1 MKQRLT
7 RIFTDSKKIMKD
19 DLLYSELTYKI
30 IGFGMKVHST
40 LGSGFLEK
48 VYENSLIIL
57 LRRAG
62 IKAEQQHPIKVRFE
76 REIVGDYIADILVEN
91 KIILEL
97 KVADKITDIHKAQTL
112 NYLKATN
119 LDVALILNFGA
130 KSLENF
136 RLINKF
142 KENNSNKIDTVWIK

>member
-1 MKQRLT
+1 MKEE
-7 RIFTDSKKIMKD
+7 
-19 DLLYSELTYKI
+19 LLYSDLTYKI
-30 IGFGMKVHST
+30 IGFAMKVHTT

-62 IKAEQQHPIKVRFE
+62 IKAEQQVPIKVLFE
-76 REIVGDYIADILVEN
+76 GEIVGDYIADILVED

-97 KVADKITDIHKAQTL
+97 KVSERITEIHKAQTL
-112 NYLKATN
+112 NYLKATK

-142 KENNSNKIDTVWIK
+142 KENNSDKIDTSWIK